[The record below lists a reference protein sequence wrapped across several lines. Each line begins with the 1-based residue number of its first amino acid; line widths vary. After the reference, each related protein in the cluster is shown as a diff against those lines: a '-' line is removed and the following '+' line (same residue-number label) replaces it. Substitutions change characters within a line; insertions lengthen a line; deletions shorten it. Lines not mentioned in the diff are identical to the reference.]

1 MNSAVVWDRIRQ
13 LLEEAPVQGPDVD
26 SKVRQLLDAE
36 YLRKINQYRR
46 TDHTLSQKYGMTF
59 EQFVARRVVR
69 ENRYSQEA
77 ETDAM
82 AWETAISGI
91 TTMERKLGELREA
104 GLVPRG

>member
-1 MNSAVVWDRIRQ
+1 MNSAVVWDRTRQ
-13 LLEEAPVQGPDVD
+13 LLEEAPIQGSDVD
-26 SKVRQLLDAE
+26 AKVRQLLNAE

-46 TDHTLSQKYGMTF
+46 ADTMLSQKYGMTF
-59 EQFVARRVVR
+59 EQFIARRVAR

>member
-1 MNSAVVWDRIRQ
+1 MNSAVVWDRTRQ
-13 LLEEAPVQGPDVD
+13 LLEEAPIQGSDVD
-26 SKVRQLLDAE
+26 AKVRQLLNAE

-46 TDHTLSQKYGMTF
+46 ADTMLSQKYGMTF
-59 EQFVARRVVR
+59 ERFVAGRVVR

>member
-1 MNSAVVWDRIRQ
+1 MNRVVVWDRTRR
-13 LLEEAPVQGPDVD
+13 LLEEAPVQGSDVD
-26 SKVRQLLDAE
+26 AKVRQLLSAE

-46 TDHTLSQKYGMTF
+46 ADTMLSQKYGMTF

-69 ENRYSQEA
+69 ENQYSQEA

>member
-1 MNSAVVWDRIRQ
+1 MNSAVVWERTRQ
-13 LLEEAPVQGPDVD
+13 LLEEAPIQGSDVD
-26 SKVRQLLDAE
+26 AKVRQLLNAE

-46 TDHTLSQKYGMTF
+46 TDTTLSQKYGMTF
-59 EQFVARRVVR
+59 EQFVARRVAR
-69 ENRYSQEA
+69 EKQYSQEV

-91 TTMERKLGELREA
+91 ATMERKLDELREA

>member
-1 MNSAVVWDRIRQ
+1 MNSAVVWDRTRR
-13 LLEEAPVQGPDVD
+13 LLEEAPVQGADVD
-26 SKVRQLLDAE
+26 AKVRQLLDAE
-36 YLRKINQYRR
+36 YLRKLSQYRR
-46 TDHTLSQKYGMTF
+46 TETILSQKYGMTF
-59 EQFVARRVVR
+59 EQFIAHRVVR
-69 ENRYSQEA
+69 EKQYSQEA